1 MSDDDRIITSR
12 DGAIGR
18 VTINNPARHN
28 AVSNDMWLAIA
39 DAAAAFDADDA
50 VRVITFQGA
59 GEKAFVAGADI
70 SRMEADRTRGVAV
83 TRAGGPFAT
92 ACAAVYEVTKPT
104 VAIIRGWCLGGGMGL
119 AVSCD
124 LRICSDDSRFGIPAA
139 KLSIGYS
146 ADGLRRLVDIAG
158 YAAAREIIYTARQY
172 TAAEMLRMGL
182 VNRVLPTAELADFAR
197 EYVEGIAAGAPLTLA
212 AAKAT
217 LAELARD
224 EHDRDWTRAE
234 ALIAQCG
241 TSADHA
247 EGTRAFMEKRRP
259 IFTGR

>member
-1 MSDDDRIITSR
+1 MPDDRIITACE
-12 DGAIGR
+12 GAIGR

-28 AVSNDMWLAIA
+28 AVSNDMWLAVA
-39 DAAAAFDADDA
+39 EAMAAFEADPA

-59 GEKAFVAGADI
+59 GDRAFVSGADI
-70 SRMEADRTRGVAV
+70 SRMEGDRARGAAV
-83 TRAGGPFAT
+83 TRSGGPFAV
-92 ACAAVYEVTKPT
+92 ACAAVYAVTKPT

-146 ADGLRRLVDIAG
+146 ADGLQRIVDIAG
-158 YAAAREIIYTARQY
+158 VAAAKEIIYTARQY
-172 TAAEMLRMGL
+172 TAPEMLRMGL
-182 VNRVLPTAELADFAR
+182 VNRMLPAAGLADFAR
-197 EYVEGIAAGAPLTLA
+197 DYISGIAAGAPLTIA

-217 LAELARD
+217 LDQLARS
-224 EHDRDWTRAE
+224 EGDRDWTRAE

-247 EGTRAFMEKRRP
+247 EGTRAFMEKRP
-259 IFTGR
+259 PVFTGR